1 MKIFKSKSLSKKL
14 ILAMLVVIFL
24 GLIKPNVS
32 NAEATE
38 AAQGGK
44 LSQPVV
50 DLVLTIGDGLMDIV
64 QNAIAGQDGHITL
77 DITGNKGW
85 LIKAA
90 AILLGI
96 AATVVAII
104 VTAGI
109 AGAVAAIV
117 GATATITTGTVVA
130 ACVIGGIT
138 YFFAVSV
145 LSGAFLPNITVLPK
159 YSVSPQEIFEGKLLI
174 FDTNFFHPKQLMVKY
189 TEGEDGNEQSIKA
202 DELASKNIS
211 EDKIKYYYYLD
222 SNGKEVPTSKQN
234 TSFELSSVISKWYYA
249 IRNIALVAM
258 MLILVYIGIRMMT
271 SSIASEKSK
280 YKKMLGDWVVSVCL
294 LFVLHYIMVFLVS
307 INEDIIDIIEASTEK
322 KESATVIVLD
332 DEMENKDEFIKAVKN
347 TDKSLMECFT
357 DKDGNPVYDKNGE
370 KESGA
375 GDEYKFTW
383 MTNLVG
389 NIRMQSQLQNGSS
402 EYVGYAMAF
411 LILVFYTMFFAFT
424 YLKRVLYLAFL
435 TVIAPFVAMTYSIDK
450 ISDGKAQAFNM
461 WLKEYIF
468 NLLIQPMHL
477 ILYMLLISMAYD
489 LAATNIIYTLVA
501 IGFMMP
507 AEKFIRK
514 MFGFEKASTPG
525 LLGGA
530 TGAALTMTGMKKL
543 AQMAGHAPGPKGG
556 KPVGKLDKSTSDDD
570 PKGIYSRTAD
580 SGGGMSGLTKD
591 IGKDSNSLLND
602 SDSSVSSG
610 NGEPSLISGGP
621 SASDANINMKDSE
634 SPVTK
639 MEREALEEQLADGQ
653 ITPEELTDG
662 QRIMLGMNN
671 NNQEAPIPEQLEKSD
686 GSKRNEYA
694 DKENKAKYQRKR
706 ETFKRLAA
714 KGAREALSKEN
725 IARGV
730 GTAVK
735 LGTKATGAAT
745 GAIIGASAGIA
756 SGDIS
761 KVGQYAAIGAATGN
775 SVGTAV
781 GNGAVGVVSNTKDGV
796 KNAVTEFN
804 KERYGE
810 DYAQKQKKKQDDEFV
825 KDKEARK
832 FYAQQCSS
840 ELVGLKGKDRK
851 ERLDQIMNEAVEY
864 RKEGVT
870 DNKII
875 VKARKLNK
883 EDPTAKSSRLA
894 AVMATKSKDN
904 LDKMK
909 YYQDKVTKQI
919 GGTTAQ
925 EINKNAE
932 KLAGL

>member
-1 MKIFKSKSLSKKL
+1 
-14 ILAMLVVIFL
+14 
-24 GLIKPNVS
+24 
-32 NAEATE
+32 
-38 AAQGGK
+38 
-44 LSQPVV
+44 
-50 DLVLTIGDGLMDIV
+50 MDS
-64 QNAIAGQDGHITL
+64 D
-77 DITGNKGW
+77 
-85 LIKAA
+85 
-90 AILLGI
+90 
-96 AATVVAII
+96 
-104 VTAGI
+104 
-109 AGAVAAIV
+109 
-117 GATATITTGTVVA
+117 
-130 ACVIGGIT
+130 
-138 YFFAVSV
+138 
-145 LSGAFLPNITVLPK
+145 
-159 YSVSPQEIFEGKLLI
+159 
-174 FDTNFFHPKQLMVKY
+174 
-189 TEGEDGNEQSIKA
+189 
-202 DELASKNIS
+202 
-211 EDKIKYYYYLD
+211 
-222 SNGKEVPTSKQN
+222 GKEVKTSKQN
-234 TSFELSSVISKWYYA
+234 TAFELSSVISKWYYA
-249 IRNIALVAM
+249 VRNMSLVAM

-271 SSIASEKSK
+271 SSVASEKSK
-280 YKKMLGDWVVSVCL
+280 YKKMLADWVVSICL
-294 LFVLHYIMVFLVS
+294 LFVLHYIMVFLVN
-307 INEDIIDIIEASTEK
+307 INEDIIDIIEESTEK
-322 KESATVIVLD
+322 KESATIIILD
-332 DEMENKDEFIKAVKN
+332 DEMKNKDEFIDAVKN
-347 TDKSLMECFT
+347 TDKSLMPCFT
-357 DKDGNPVYDKNGE
+357 DKDGQNVYDENGE

-389 NIRMQSQLQNGSS
+389 NIRMQSQLQDGSS

-450 ISDGKAQAFNM
+450 IADGKAQAFNI

-477 ILYMLLISMAYD
+477 ILYMLLISMAFD
-489 LAATNIIYTLVA
+489 LASVNIVYTLVA
-501 IGFMMP
+501 IGFMIP
-507 AEKFIRK
+507 AEKFVRK

-530 TGAALTMTGMKKL
+530 AGAALTMTGMKKL
-543 AQMAGHAPGPKGG
+543 AQMAGHGPGPKGG

-714 KGAREALSKEN
+714 KGAREALSREN
-725 IARGV
+725 IARGI

-735 LGTKATGAAT
+735 LGTKVTGAAT

-781 GNGAVGVVSNTKDGV
+781 GNGAVGVVSNAKDGV

-864 RKEGVT
+864 RREGVT

-875 VKARKLNK
+875 VKARNLNK
-883 EDPTAKSSRLA
+883 EDPTAKSSKLA